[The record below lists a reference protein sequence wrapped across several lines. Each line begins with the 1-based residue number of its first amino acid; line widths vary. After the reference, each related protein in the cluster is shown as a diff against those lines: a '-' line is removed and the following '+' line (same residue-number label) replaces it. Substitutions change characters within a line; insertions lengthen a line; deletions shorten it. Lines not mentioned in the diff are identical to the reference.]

1 MLKLTFFR
9 WNNNLVM
16 SKMMQRTVESSMS
29 KEKTLI
35 NVSALGIYGT
45 NLNRD
50 EEVFWMEHRLKPAI

>member
-1 MLKLTFFR
+1 MIKQLLKMLKLTFIR

-35 NVSALGIYGT
+35 NVSELGIYGT

-50 EEVFWMEHRLKPAI
+50 